1 MRCSLLKASAAI
13 NRLVL
18 AGLERNSCDSAAII
32 ANCLIHRACLLRLA
46 ASLAAL
52 RLVYKAF
59 LSIEL
64 LLAGRENEFLMAV
77 FADESLVFVHL
88 SNLT

>member
-1 MRCSLLKASAAI
+1 MCIRD
-13 NRLVL
+13 R
-18 AGLERNSCDSAAII
+18 
-32 ANCLIHRACLLRLA
+32 HRACLLRLA

-59 LSIEL
+59 LSIAL

-77 FADESLVFVHL
+77 FADEMCIRDSRKGYVRLEKL
-88 SNLT
+88 SEREATSQKLLLDREEEVW